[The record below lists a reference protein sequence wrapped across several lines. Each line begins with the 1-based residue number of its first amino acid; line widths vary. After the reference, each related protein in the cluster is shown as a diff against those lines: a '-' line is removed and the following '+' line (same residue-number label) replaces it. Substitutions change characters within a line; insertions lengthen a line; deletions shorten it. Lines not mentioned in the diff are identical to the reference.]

1 MTKKKMKILIKKRK
15 NLMKKIIMKIE
26 NKNSFKFKKIAF
38 EYLMLSIDVESLKIQ
53 KKVKENLLSDS
64 EKEEKQDL
72 WTENH

>member
-1 MTKKKMKILIKKRK
+1 
-15 NLMKKIIMKIE
+15 MKKIIMKIE

-64 EKEEKQDL
+64 EKEEK
-72 WTENH
+72 